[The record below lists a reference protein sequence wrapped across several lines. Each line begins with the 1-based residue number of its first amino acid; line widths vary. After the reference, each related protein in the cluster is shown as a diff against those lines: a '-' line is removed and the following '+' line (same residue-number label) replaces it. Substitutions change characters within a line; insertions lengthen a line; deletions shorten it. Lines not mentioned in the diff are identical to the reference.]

1 MEVEHWVELDLFH
14 TSLVNPVL
22 GEEQV
27 LDVELDR
34 HTELLPIRRNNDPAL
49 RKLNRN
55 EPPQG
60 GEISKNVGQREPD
73 EPCKYSCVFCMYR

>member
-1 MEVEHWVELDLFH
+1 MEVEHWVELDPLH

-34 HTELLPIRRNNDPAL
+34 HTELLPTRRTEGSDPQ
-49 RKLNRN
+49 K
-55 EPPQG
+55 
-60 GEISKNVGQREPD
+60 SKKDESAKSAEKSTAIVQSEPD
-73 EPCKYSCVFCMYR
+73 PRKRSPMCILIF